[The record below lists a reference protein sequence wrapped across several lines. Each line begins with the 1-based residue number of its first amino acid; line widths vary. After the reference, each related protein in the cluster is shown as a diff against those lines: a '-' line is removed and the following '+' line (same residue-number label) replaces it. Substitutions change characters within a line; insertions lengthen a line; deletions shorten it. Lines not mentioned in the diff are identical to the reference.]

1 MQWETIKGEAGGVQR
16 FSSCQRISL
25 KEQNAAFFF
34 LRHSWCVTDIS
45 ALLHLQDDGVCMR
58 LVNYKSGTKLHVWW
72 RLFPHVSFSLLCLV
86 HMSTGGC
93 WEFNCV
99 YILSKENMFVTVS
112 HVVFLLPCGW
122 TASKCP
128 NLHLQS
134 WEPSK
139 PTTHPVHNRP
149 SGGLSADFQMVRSGS
164 GLHQFIAILAWRYLT
179 LLESSRPE
187 TKLNQIRIQKHV
199 KEKVLKVS
207 KFKFL

>member
-1 MQWETIKGEAGGVQR
+1 MQWETLKGEAGGVQR
-16 FSSCQRISL
+16 FSSCQQISL

-34 LRHSWCVTDIS
+34 LRHSWCITDIS

-112 HVVFLLPCGW
+112 HVVFFASMWLDCIQMSKLALVVLRAVQTHNSSSPQQAFRRTFCRLPDGMFRERTSSIHCNIG
-122 TASKCP
+122 
-128 NLHLQS
+128 
-134 WEPSK
+134 
-139 PTTHPVHNRP
+139 V
-149 SGGLSADFQMVRSGS
+149 
-164 GLHQFIAILAWRYLT
+164 T
-179 LLESSRPE
+179 LLDI
-187 TKLNQIRIQKHV
+187 TWIV
-199 KEKVLKVS
+199 
-207 KFKFL
+207 